1 MKTINSVSI
10 RAIEKNKNMLVH
22 RSLFFVFLVSQVIFG
37 QEKDLN
43 LPDLGDR
50 VSGVISLEQ
59 ERVLGQGFLEQ
70 VYAQAPLINDPII
83 QEYTELLIYRLSET
97 SQVKDRKYTIVLID
111 EKSLN
116 AFAAPGGVIGVN
128 GGLFLNAENEA
139 QLASVLSHEL
149 AHLSQRHFA
158 RNVLRGRDTNLAS
171 SLVMV
176 SAIALAIISNNPTA
190 FVAGPAA
197 LQQQQLRYSRMFE
210 READRYGFN
219 NLIAAGY
226 DPASMGQMFENMAK
240 VRKLAGDNP
249 PEFLLTHP
257 ITSSRVSDAFNAADQ
272 IEFTGGKKNTVNFEF
287 IKGRLK
293 AKYNNLSP
301 QASARYFEKLY
312 LDFPNNENK
321 YAYIRALQANGQTDI
336 ALDEINEI
344 INKYPKNLILNIT
357 KSEILL
363 SGKKFSDAQKNIDQ
377 ILSIS
382 PGNYPA
388 SIIKS
393 KILSAKKE
401 FIKAEEILRD
411 LLISNNRDPGL
422 WIQLS
427 EVQRAGKNIV
437 GYHISRGEYYMLIG
451 DFDNALNQLRFA
463 LNLSGNSFQTA
474 ETIMTKIKLANE
486 RLGKRRGF

>member
-1 MKTINSVSI
+1 MLIQRSVFIFLFISI
-10 RAIEKNKNMLVH
+10 
-22 RSLFFVFLVSQVIFG
+22 FVFS

-43 LPDLGDR
+43 LPSLGDR
-50 VSGVISLEQ
+50 VSGVISLDQ
-59 ERVLGQGFLEQ
+59 ERILGQGFLEQ
-70 VYAQAPLINDPII
+70 VYAQAPLIDDPII
-83 QEYTELLIYRLSET
+83 QEYTELLIYKLSET
-97 SQVKDRKYTIVLID
+97 SQVKDRQFTIVLID

-116 AFAAPGGVIGVN
+116 AFAAPGGVIGIN

-139 QLASVLSHEL
+139 QLASVLGHEL

-190 FVAGPAA
+190 FITGPAA
-197 LQQQQLRYSRMFE
+197 LQQQQLRYSRIFE

-226 DPASMGQMFENMAK
+226 DPAGMGQMFENMAK

-272 IEFTGGKKNTVNFEF
+272 IEFTGGKKNTINFEF
-287 IKGRLK
+287 VKGRLK
-293 AKYNNLSP
+293 ARYNSLSP
-301 QASARYFEKLY
+301 QAAVRYFEKLY
-312 LDFPNNENK
+312 KDNRTNENK
-321 YAYIRALQANGQTDI
+321 YAYISALQSNGQTDQ
-336 ALDEINEI
+336 ALRVMNEI
-344 INKYPKNLILNIT
+344 LLKFPKNLILNIT

-363 SGKKFSDAQKNIDQ
+363 SGQRLGDAQKSIDQ
-377 ILSIS
+377 VLNIS

-393 KILSAKKE
+393 KILSSKKE
-401 FIKAEEILRD
+401 FIEAEEILRD
-411 LLISNNRDPGL
+411 LLISKNRDPYL
-422 WIQLS
+422 WMQLS

-437 GYHISRGEYYMLIG
+437 GYHLSRGEYYTLIG
-451 DFDNALNQLRFA
+451 DFDNALNQFQFA
-463 LNLSGNSFQTA
+463 LGLSGNSFQTS
-474 ETIMTKIKLANE
+474 ETILTKIKFAKE
-486 RLGKRRGF
+486 RLGRRRGF

>member
-1 MKTINSVSI
+1 
-10 RAIEKNKNMLVH
+10 MLVQ
-22 RSLFFVFLVSQVIFG
+22 RPFFLLLLISQFIFS

-43 LPDLGDR
+43 LPNLGDR

-59 ERVLGQGFLEQ
+59 ERILGQGFLEQ
-70 VYAQAPLINDPII
+70 VYAQAPLIDDPII
-83 QEYTELLIYRLSET
+83 QEYTELLIYKLSET
-97 SQVKDRKYTIVLID
+97 SQVKDRQFTIVLID

-128 GGLFLNAENEA
+128 GGLFLNAGNEA
-139 QLASVLSHEL
+139 QLASVLGHEL

-176 SAIALAIISNNPTA
+176 SAIALAIIANNPTA
-190 FVAGPAA
+190 FITGPAA
-197 LQQQQLRYSRMFE
+197 LQQQQLRYSRIFE

-226 DPASMGQMFENMAK
+226 DPAGMGQMFENMAK

-272 IEFTGGKKNTVNFEF
+272 IEFTGGKKNTINFEF

-293 AKYNNLSP
+293 ARYNSLSP
-301 QASARYFEKLY
+301 QAAVRYFEKLY
-312 LDFPNNENK
+312 KDIPTNENK
-321 YAYIRALQANGQTDI
+321 YAYLTALQSNGQTDK
-336 ALDEINEI
+336 ALEVMNEI
-344 INKYPKNLILNIT
+344 LVKFSKNLILNIT

-363 SGKKFSDAQKNIDQ
+363 SGQRLSEAQKNIEQ
-377 ILSIS
+377 VLNIS

-388 SIIKS
+388 SIIKA
-393 KILSAKKE
+393 KILTSKKE

-411 LLISNNRDPGL
+411 LLISKNRNPSL
-422 WIQLS
+422 WKQLS

-437 GYHISRGEYYMLIG
+437 GYHLSRGEYYTLIG
-451 DFDNALNQLRFA
+451 DFDNALNQFQFA
-463 LNLSGNSFQTA
+463 LSLSGNSFQTS
-474 ETIMTKIKLANE
+474 ETIMTKIKFAKE
-486 RLGKRRGF
+486 RLGKRRNF

>member
-1 MKTINSVSI
+1 
-10 RAIEKNKNMLVH
+10 MLIQ
-22 RSLFFVFLVSQVIFG
+22 RSFFLFLFISLLVFS

-43 LPDLGDR
+43 LPNLGDR

-59 ERVLGQGFLEQ
+59 ERILGQGFLEQ

-83 QEYTELLIYRLSET
+83 QEYTELLIYKLSET
-97 SQVKDRKYTIVLID
+97 SQVKDRQFTIVLID

-128 GGLFLNAENEA
+128 GGLFLNAGNEA
-139 QLASVLSHEL
+139 QLASVLGHEL

-190 FVAGPAA
+190 FITGPAA
-197 LQQQQLRYSRMFE
+197 LQQQQLRYSRIFE

-226 DPASMGQMFENMAK
+226 DPAGMGQMFENMAK

-272 IEFTGGKKNTVNFEF
+272 IEFTGGKKNTINFEF

-293 AKYNNLSP
+293 ERYNSLSP
-301 QASARYFEKLY
+301 QAAVRYFEKLY
-312 LDFPNNENK
+312 EDVPSNENR
-321 YAYIRALQANGQTDI
+321 YSFINALQSNGQTDK
-336 ALDEINEI
+336 ALNVIDEILQ
-344 INKYPKNLILNIT
+344 KFPKNLILNIT

-363 SGKKFSDAQKNIDQ
+363 SGQRLSDAQKNIEQ
-377 ILSIS
+377 VLNIS

-388 SIIKS
+388 SITKA
-393 KILSAKKE
+393 KILSSKKE

-411 LLISNNRDPGL
+411 LLISKNRDPGL
-422 WIQLS
+422 WMQLS

-437 GYHISRGEYYMLIG
+437 GYHLSRGEYYTLIG
-451 DFDNALNQLRFA
+451 DFDNALNQFQFA
-463 LNLSGNSFQTA
+463 LSLSGNSFQTS
-474 ETIMTKIKLANE
+474 ETIMTKIKFAKE
-486 RLGKRRGF
+486 RLGRRRGF

>member
-1 MKTINSVSI
+1 MLIHRFFFLLLFITPSI
-10 RAIEKNKNMLVH
+10 FA
-22 RSLFFVFLVSQVIFG
+22 

-43 LPDLGDR
+43 LPNLGDR

-59 ERVLGQGFLEQ
+59 ERLLGQSFLEQ

-83 QEYTELLIYRLSET
+83 QEYTELLIYKLSET
-97 SQVKDRKYTIVLID
+97 SQVKDRQFTIVLID

-128 GGLFLNAENEA
+128 GGLFLNAGNEA
-139 QLASVLSHEL
+139 QLASVLGHEL

-158 RNVLRGRDTNLAS
+158 RNVLRGKDTNLAS

-190 FVAGPAA
+190 FIAGPAA
-197 LQQQQLRYSRMFE
+197 LQQQQLRYSRIFE

-226 DPASMGQMFENMAK
+226 DPAGMGQMFENMAK
-240 VRKLAGDNP
+240 VRKLSGDNP

-257 ITSSRVSDAFNAADQ
+257 VTSSRVSDAFNAADQ
-272 IEFTGGKKNTVNFEF
+272 IDFTGGKKNTINFEF

-293 AKYNNLSP
+293 VKYNSLSP
-301 QASARYFEKLY
+301 QAAVRYFAKAQI
-312 LDFPNNENK
+312 DDPTNENK
-321 YAYIRALQANGQTDI
+321 YAFIKALQSNGQTEK
-336 ALDEINEI
+336 ALEILNEMLK
-344 INKYPKNLILNIT
+344 KYPKNLILNIT

-363 SGKKFSDAQKNIDQ
+363 SGQKIIEARDNIEQ
-377 ILSIS
+377 VLNIS

-388 SIIKS
+388 SIVKA
-393 KILSAKKE
+393 KILSSKKE
-401 FIKAEEILRD
+401 FIKAEEVLRD
-411 LLISNNRDPGL
+411 LLITKNRDPNL
-422 WIQLS
+422 WMELS

-437 GYHISRGEYYMLIG
+437 GYHLSRGEYYTLIG
-451 DFDNALNQLRFA
+451 DFDNALNQFQFA
-463 LNLSGNSFQTA
+463 LSLSGNSFQTS
-474 ETIMTKIKLANE
+474 ETIMTKIKLARE
-486 RLGKRRGF
+486 RLGRGRGF

>member
-1 MKTINSVSI
+1 
-10 RAIEKNKNMLVH
+10 MLIQ
-22 RSLFFVFLVSQVIFG
+22 RSFFLFLFISLLVFS

-43 LPDLGDR
+43 LPNLGDR

-59 ERVLGQGFLEQ
+59 ERILGQGFLEQ

-83 QEYTELLIYRLSET
+83 QEYTELLIYKLSET
-97 SQVKDRKYTIVLID
+97 SQVKDRQFTIVLID

-128 GGLFLNAENEA
+128 GGLFLNAGNEA
-139 QLASVLSHEL
+139 QLASVLGHEL

-190 FVAGPAA
+190 FITGPAA
-197 LQQQQLRYSRMFE
+197 LQQQQLRYSRIFE

-226 DPASMGQMFENMAK
+226 DPAGMGQMFENMAK

-272 IEFTGGKKNTVNFEF
+272 IEFTGGKKNTINFEF

-293 AKYNNLSP
+293 ARYNSLSP
-301 QASARYFEKLY
+301 QAAVRYFKKLY
-312 LDFPNNENK
+312 EDTPSNENK
-321 YAYIRALQANGQTDI
+321 YAYISALQSNGQTDQ
-336 ALDEINEI
+336 ALNVMNEI
-344 INKYPKNLILNIT
+344 LKKFPKNLILNTT

-363 SGKKFSDAQKNIDQ
+363 SGQRLSNAQKNIEQ
-377 ILSIS
+377 VLNIS

-388 SIIKS
+388 SIMKA
-393 KILSAKKE
+393 KILSSKKE

-411 LLISNNRDPGL
+411 LLISKNRDPGL
-422 WIQLS
+422 WMQLT

-437 GYHISRGEYYMLIG
+437 GYHLSRGEYYTLIG
-451 DFDNALNQLRFA
+451 DFDNALNQFQFA
-463 LNLSGNSFQTA
+463 LSLSGNSFQTS
-474 ETIMTKIKLANE
+474 ETIMTKIKFAKE
-486 RLGKRRGF
+486 RLGRRRGF

>member
-1 MKTINSVSI
+1 
-10 RAIEKNKNMLVH
+10 MLIK
-22 RSLFFVFLVSQVIFG
+22 RSFFLLLFISLFIFS

-43 LPDLGDR
+43 LPNLGDR

-59 ERVLGQGFLEQ
+59 ERMLGQGFLEQ
-70 VYAQAPLINDPII
+70 VYAQAPLIDDPII
-83 QEYTELLIYRLSET
+83 KEYTELLIYKLSET
-97 SQVKDRKYTIVLID
+97 SQVKDRQFTIVLID

-128 GGLFLNAENEA
+128 GGLFLNAGNEA
-139 QLASVLSHEL
+139 QLASVLGHEL

-176 SAIALAIISNNPTA
+176 SAIALAIVSNNPTA
-190 FVAGPAA
+190 FIAGPAA
-197 LQQQQLRYSRMFE
+197 LQQQQLRYSRIFE

-226 DPASMGQMFENMAK
+226 DPAGMGQMFENMAK

-272 IEFTGGKKNTVNFEF
+272 IEFTGGKKNTINFEF

-293 AKYNNLSP
+293 ARYNSLSP
-301 QASARYFEKLY
+301 QAAVRYFEKLY
-312 LDFPNNENK
+312 KDIPTNENK
-321 YAYIRALQANGQTDI
+321 YAYISALQSNGQTDQ
-336 ALDEINEI
+336 ALNKIEEIL
-344 INKYPKNLILNIT
+344 KKFPKNLILNIT

-363 SGKKFSDAQKNIDQ
+363 SGQRLIEAQKNIEQ
-377 ILSIS
+377 ILIIS

-388 SIIKS
+388 SILKA
-393 KILSAKKE
+393 KILSSKKE

-411 LLISNNRDPGL
+411 LLISKNRDPGL
-422 WIQLS
+422 WMQLS

-437 GYHISRGEYYMLIG
+437 GYHLSRGEYYSLIG
-451 DFDNALNQLRFA
+451 DFENALNQFQFA
-463 LNLSGNSFQTA
+463 LSLSGNSFQTS
-474 ETIMTKIKLANE
+474 ETIMTKIKFAKE

>member
-1 MKTINSVSI
+1 
-10 RAIEKNKNMLVH
+10 MLIH
-22 RSLFFVFLVSQVIFG
+22 RFFFLLLFVIQLIFA

-43 LPDLGDR
+43 LPNLGDR

-59 ERVLGQGFLEQ
+59 ERLLGQSFLEQ

-83 QEYTELLIYRLSET
+83 QEYTELLIYKLSET
-97 SQVKDRKYTIVLID
+97 SQVKDRQFTIVLID

-128 GGLFLNAENEA
+128 GGLFLNAGNEA
-139 QLASVLSHEL
+139 QLASVLGHEL

-158 RNVLRGRDTNLAS
+158 RNVLRGKDTNLAS

-190 FVAGPAA
+190 FIAGPAA
-197 LQQQQLRYSRMFE
+197 LQQQQLRYSRIFE

-226 DPASMGQMFENMAK
+226 DPAGMGQMFENMAK
-240 VRKLAGDNP
+240 VRKLSGDNP

-257 ITSSRVSDAFNAADQ
+257 VTSSRVSDAFNAADQ
-272 IEFTGGKKNTVNFEF
+272 IDFTGGKKNTINFEF

-293 AKYNNLSP
+293 VKYNSLSP
-301 QASARYFEKLY
+301 QAAVRYFAKAQI
-312 LDFPNNENK
+312 DDPTNENK
-321 YAYIRALQANGQTDI
+321 YAFLKALQSNGQTEK
-336 ALDEINEI
+336 ALEILNEI
-344 INKYPKNLILNIT
+344 LKKYPKNLILNIT

-363 SGKKFSDAQKNIDQ
+363 SGQKIIEARDNIEQ
-377 ILSIS
+377 VLNIS

-388 SIIKS
+388 SIVKA
-393 KILSAKKE
+393 KILSSKKE
-401 FIKAEEILRD
+401 FIKAEEVLRD
-411 LLISNNRDPGL
+411 LLITKNRDPNL
-422 WIQLS
+422 WMELS

-437 GYHISRGEYYMLIG
+437 GYHLSRGEYYTLIG
-451 DFDNALNQLRFA
+451 DFDNALNQFQFA
-463 LNLSGNSFQTA
+463 LSLSGNSFQTS
-474 ETIMTKIKLANE
+474 ETIMTKIKLARE
-486 RLGKRRGF
+486 RLGRGRGF

>member
-1 MKTINSVSI
+1 
-10 RAIEKNKNMLVH
+10 MLIQ
-22 RSLFFVFLVSQVIFG
+22 RSLFLFLFIPLIVFS

-43 LPDLGDR
+43 LPNLGDR

-59 ERVLGQGFLEQ
+59 ERMLGQGFLEQ
-70 VYAQAPLINDPII
+70 VYAQAPLIDDPII
-83 QEYTELLIYRLSET
+83 QEYTELLIYKLSET
-97 SQVKDRKYTIVLID
+97 SKVKDRQFTIVLID

-128 GGLFLNAENEA
+128 GGLFLSAGNEA
-139 QLASVLSHEL
+139 QLASVLGHEL

-190 FVAGPAA
+190 FITGPAA
-197 LQQQQLRYSRMFE
+197 LQQQQLRYSRIFE

-226 DPASMGQMFENMAK
+226 DPAGMGEMFENMAK

-272 IEFTGGKKNTVNFEF
+272 IEFTGGKKNTINFEF

-293 AKYNNLSP
+293 ARYNSLSP
-301 QASARYFEKLY
+301 QAAVRYFEKLY
-312 LDFPNNENK
+312 KDIPTNENK
-321 YAYIRALQANGQTDI
+321 YAYIMALQSNGQTNQALSVMNDI
-336 ALDEINEI
+336 L
-344 INKYPKNLILNIT
+344 KKFPKNLILNT
-357 KSEILL
+357 SKSEILL
-363 SGKKFSDAQKNIDQ
+363 SGNQLSLAQKNIEQ
-377 ILSIS
+377 VLNIS
-382 PGNYPA
+382 PRNYPA
-388 SIIKS
+388 SIIKA
-393 KILSAKKE
+393 KILSSKKE
-401 FIKAEEILRD
+401 FIKAEEILRN
-411 LLISNNRDPGL
+411 LLISKNRDPGL
-422 WIQLS
+422 WMQLS

-437 GYHISRGEYYMLIG
+437 GYHLSRGEYYLLIG
-451 DFDNALNQLRFA
+451 DFDNALNQFQFA
-463 LNLSGNSFQTA
+463 LSLSGNSFQTS
-474 ETIMTKIKLANE
+474 ETIMTKIKFAKE
-486 RLGKRRGF
+486 RLSRRRSS

>member
-1 MKTINSVSI
+1 
-10 RAIEKNKNMLVH
+10 MLIH
-22 RSLFFVFLVSQVIFG
+22 RFFFLLLFVIQLIFA

-43 LPDLGDR
+43 LPNLGDR

-59 ERVLGQGFLEQ
+59 ERLLGQSFLEQ

-83 QEYTELLIYRLSET
+83 QEYTELLIYKLSET
-97 SQVKDRKYTIVLID
+97 SQVKDRQFTIVLID

-128 GGLFLNAENEA
+128 GGLFLNAGNEA
-139 QLASVLSHEL
+139 QLASVLGHEL

-158 RNVLRGRDTNLAS
+158 RNVLRGKDTNLAS

-190 FVAGPAA
+190 FIAGPAA
-197 LQQQQLRYSRMFE
+197 LQQQQLRYSRIFE

-226 DPASMGQMFENMAK
+226 DPAGMGQMFENMAK
-240 VRKLAGDNP
+240 VRKLSGDNP

-257 ITSSRVSDAFNAADQ
+257 VTSSRVSDAFNAADQ
-272 IEFTGGKKNTVNFEF
+272 INFTGGKKNTINFEF

-293 AKYNNLSP
+293 VKYNSLSP
-301 QASARYFEKLY
+301 QAAVRYFEKVNI
-312 LDFPNNENK
+312 DTSTNENK
-321 YAYIRALQANGQTDI
+321 YAFIKALQSNGQTEK
-336 ALDEINEI
+336 ALEILNEI
-344 INKYPKNLILNIT
+344 LKKYPKNLILNIT

-363 SGKKFSDAQKNIDQ
+363 SGQKIIEARDNIEQ
-377 ILSIS
+377 VLNIS

-388 SIIKS
+388 SIVKA
-393 KILSAKKE
+393 KILSSKKE
-401 FIKAEEILRD
+401 FIKAEEVLRD
-411 LLISNNRDPGL
+411 LLITKNRDPNL
-422 WIQLS
+422 WMELS

-437 GYHISRGEYYMLIG
+437 GYHLSRGEYYTLIG
-451 DFDNALNQLRFA
+451 DFDNALNQFQFA
-463 LNLSGNSFQTA
+463 LSLSGNSFQTS
-474 ETIMTKIKLANE
+474 ETIMTKIKLARE
-486 RLGKRRGF
+486 RLGRGRGF

>member
-1 MKTINSVSI
+1 
-10 RAIEKNKNMLVH
+10 MLIH
-22 RSLFFVFLVSQVIFG
+22 RFFFLLLFVIQLIFA

-43 LPDLGDR
+43 LPNLGDR

-59 ERVLGQGFLEQ
+59 ERLLGQSFLEQ

-83 QEYTELLIYRLSET
+83 QEYTELLIYKLSET
-97 SQVKDRKYTIVLID
+97 SQVKDRQFTIVLID

-128 GGLFLNAENEA
+128 GGLFLNAGNEA
-139 QLASVLSHEL
+139 QLASVLGHEL

-190 FVAGPAA
+190 FIAGPAA
-197 LQQQQLRYSRMFE
+197 LQQQQLRYSRIFE

-226 DPASMGQMFENMAK
+226 DPAGMGQMFENMAK
-240 VRKLAGDNP
+240 VRKLSGDNP

-257 ITSSRVSDAFNAADQ
+257 VTSSRVSDAFNAADQ
-272 IEFTGGKKNTVNFEF
+272 IDFTGGKKNTINFEF

-293 AKYNNLSP
+293 VKYNSLSP
-301 QASARYFEKLY
+301 QAAVRYFAKAQI
-312 LDFPNNENK
+312 DDPTNENK
-321 YAYIRALQANGQTDI
+321 YAFIKALQSNGQTEK
-336 ALDEINEI
+336 ALEILNEI
-344 INKYPKNLILNIT
+344 LKKYPKNLILNIT

-363 SGKKFSDAQKNIDQ
+363 SGQKIIEARDNIEQ
-377 ILSIS
+377 VLNIS

-388 SIIKS
+388 SIVKA
-393 KILSAKKE
+393 KILSSEKE
-401 FIKAEEILRD
+401 FIKAEEVLRD
-411 LLISNNRDPGL
+411 LLITKNRDPNI
-422 WIQLS
+422 WMELS

-437 GYHISRGEYYMLIG
+437 GYHLSRGEYYTLIG
-451 DFDNALNQLRFA
+451 DFDNALNQFQFA
-463 LNLSGNSFQTA
+463 LSLSGNSFQTS
-474 ETIMTKIKLANE
+474 ETIMTKIKLARE
-486 RLGKRRGF
+486 RLGRGRGF

>member
-1 MKTINSVSI
+1 
-10 RAIEKNKNMLVH
+10 MLIQ
-22 RSLFFVFLVSQVIFG
+22 RSFFIFLFISQLVFA

-43 LPDLGDR
+43 LPNLGDR

-59 ERVLGQGFLEQ
+59 ERMLGQGFLEQ

-83 QEYTELLIYRLSET
+83 QEYTELLIYKLSET
-97 SQVKDRKYTIVLID
+97 SQVKDRQFTIVLID

-128 GGLFLNAENEA
+128 GGLFLNAGNEA
-139 QLASVLSHEL
+139 QLASVLGHEL

-190 FVAGPAA
+190 FIAGPAA
-197 LQQQQLRYSRMFE
+197 LQQQQLRYSRIFE

-226 DPASMGQMFENMAK
+226 DPAGMGQMFENMAK

-272 IEFTGGKKNTVNFEF
+272 IEFTGGKKNTINFEF

-293 AKYNNLSP
+293 ARYNSLSP
-301 QASARYFEKLY
+301 QAAVRYFEKLY
-312 LDFPNNENK
+312 KDIPTNENK
-321 YAYIRALQANGQTDI
+321 YAYISALQSNGQTDQ
-336 ALDEINEI
+336 ALDVMNEI
-344 INKYPKNLILNIT
+344 LKKFPKNLVLNIT

-363 SGKKFSDAQKNIDQ
+363 SGQRLSEAQMNIEQ
-377 ILSIS
+377 VLNIS

-388 SIIKS
+388 SIIKA
-393 KILSAKKE
+393 KILSSKKE

-411 LLISNNRDPGL
+411 LLISKNRDPGL
-422 WIQLS
+422 WMQLS
-427 EVQRAGKNIV
+427 EVQRSGKNIV
-437 GYHISRGEYYMLIG
+437 GYHLSRGEYYTLIG
-451 DFDNALNQLRFA
+451 DFDNALNQFQFA
-463 LNLSGNSFQTA
+463 LGLSGNSFQTS
-474 ETIMTKIKLANE
+474 ETIMTKIKFAKE
-486 RLGKRRGF
+486 RLGRRRGF

>member
-1 MKTINSVSI
+1 
-10 RAIEKNKNMLVH
+10 MLIV
-22 RSLFFVFLVSQVIFG
+22 RTLILLLLVSPTIFS

-43 LPDLGDR
+43 LPNLGDR
-50 VSGVISLEQ
+50 VSGVVSLEQ
-59 ERVLGQGFLEQ
+59 ERMIGQGFLEQ

-97 SQVKDRKYTIVLID
+97 SQVKDRDFTIVLID

-128 GGLFLNAENEA
+128 GGLFLNADNEA
-139 QLASVLSHEL
+139 QLASVLGHEL

-176 SAIALAIISNNPTA
+176 SAIALAIISNNPSA
-190 FVAGPAA
+190 FIAGPAA
-197 LQQQQLRYSRMFE
+197 LAQQQLRYSRIFE

-226 DPASMGQMFENMAK
+226 DPAGMGEMFENMAK
-240 VRKLAGDNP
+240 IRKLAGDNP

-272 IEFTGGKKNTVNFEF
+272 IEFSGGKKNTINFEF
-287 IKGRLK
+287 VKGRLK
-293 AKYNNLSP
+293 ERYEDSSP
-301 QASARYFEKLY
+301 QTKVRFFEKLY
-312 LDFPNNENK
+312 ADNQTNENK
-321 YAYIRALQANGQTDI
+321 YSFISALQSNGQTEE
-336 ALDEINEI
+336 ALKLISEIL
-344 INKYPKNLILNIT
+344 NKFPKNLILNIT

-363 SGKKFSDAQKNIDQ
+363 SGQRLDDAKQTIDEV
-377 ILSIS
+377 LKIS
-382 PGNYPA
+382 PDNYPA
-388 SIIKS
+388 SILKS

-401 FIKAEEILRD
+401 TIKAEEILRD
-411 LLISNNRDPGL
+411 LLISKNRNPSL
-422 WIQLS
+422 WMQLS

-437 GYHISRGEYYMLIG
+437 GYHLSRGEYFTLIG
-451 DFDNALNQLRFA
+451 DFDNALNQFQFA
-463 LNLSGNSFQTA
+463 LSLSGNSFQTS
-474 ETIMTKIKLANE
+474 ETIMTKIKFVQSRLA
-486 RLGKRRGF
+486 KRRGI

>member
-1 MKTINSVSI
+1 
-10 RAIEKNKNMLVH
+10 MLIQ
-22 RSLFFVFLVSQVIFG
+22 RSFFLFLFISQLVFS

-43 LPDLGDR
+43 LPNLGDR

-59 ERVLGQGFLEQ
+59 EREMGQGFLEQ
-70 VYAQAPLINDPII
+70 VYAQAPMIDDPII
-83 QEYTELLIYRLSET
+83 QEYTELLIYKLSET
-97 SQVKDRKYTIVLID
+97 SLVKDRQFTIVLID

-116 AFAAPGGVIGVN
+116 AFAAPGGVIGIN

-139 QLASVLSHEL
+139 QLASVLGHEL

-190 FVAGPAA
+190 FITGPAA
-197 LQQQQLRYSRMFE
+197 LQQQQLRYSRIFE

-219 NLIAAGY
+219 NLIASGY
-226 DPASMGQMFENMAK
+226 DPAGMGQMFENMAK

-272 IEFTGGKKNTVNFEF
+272 IEFTGGKKNTINFEF

-293 AKYNNLSP
+293 TRYNSLSP
-301 QASARYFEKLY
+301 QAAVRYFEKVY
-312 LDFPNNENK
+312 KDIPTNENK
-321 YAYIRALQANGQTDI
+321 YAYLIALQSNGQTDQ
-336 ALDEINEI
+336 ALNIMNEML
-344 INKYPKNLILNIT
+344 KKFPKNLILNIT

-363 SGKKFSDAQKNIDQ
+363 SGQRLSKAQKNIEQ
-377 ILSIS
+377 VLNIS

-388 SIIKS
+388 SIIKA
-393 KILSAKKE
+393 KILSSNKE

-411 LLISNNRDPGL
+411 LLISKNRDPGL
-422 WIQLS
+422 WMQLS

-437 GYHISRGEYYMLIG
+437 GYHLSRGEYYTLIG
-451 DFDNALNQLRFA
+451 DFDSALNQFQFA
-463 LNLSGNSFQTA
+463 LSLSGNSFQTS
-474 ETIMTKIKLANE
+474 ETIMTKIKFAKE
-486 RLGKRRGF
+486 RLGRRRGF

>member
-1 MKTINSVSI
+1 MLIIRSI
-10 RAIEKNKNMLVH
+10 FL
-22 RSLFFVFLVSQVIFG
+22 LFLISQDLYS

-43 LPDLGDR
+43 LPNLGDR
-50 VSGVISLEQ
+50 VSGVVSLEQ
-59 ERVLGQGFLEQ
+59 ERMIGEGFLEQ

-97 SQVKDRKYTIVLID
+97 SQVKDRDFTIILID

-128 GGLFLNAENEA
+128 GGLFLNADNEA
-139 QLASVLSHEL
+139 QLASVLGHEL

-176 SAIALAIISNNPTA
+176 SAIALAIISNNPSA
-190 FVAGPAA
+190 FIAGPAA
-197 LQQQQLRYSRMFE
+197 LAQQQLRYSRIFE

-226 DPASMGQMFENMAK
+226 DPAGMGEMFENMAK
-240 VRKLAGDNP
+240 IRKLAGDNP

-272 IEFTGGKKNTVNFEF
+272 IEFSGGKKNTINFEF

-293 AKYNNLSP
+293 ERYEDSSP
-301 QASARYFEKLY
+301 QTKVRFFEKLY
-312 LDFPNNENK
+312 ADNQTNENK
-321 YAYIRALQANGQTDI
+321 YSFISALQSNGQTDD
-336 ALDEINEI
+336 ALKLINEI
-344 INKYPKNLILNIT
+344 LDKFPKNLILNIT

-363 SGKKFSDAQKNIDQ
+363 SGERLDDAKQTIDEV
-377 ILSIS
+377 LKIS
-382 PGNYPA
+382 PDNYPA
-388 SIIKS
+388 SILKS

-401 FIKAEEILRD
+401 TIKAEEILRD
-411 LLISNNRDPGL
+411 LLISKNRNPSL
-422 WIQLS
+422 WMQLS

-437 GYHISRGEYYMLIG
+437 GYHLSRGEYFTLIG
-451 DFDNALNQLRFA
+451 DFDNALNQFQFA
-463 LNLSGNSFQTA
+463 LSLSGNSFQTS
-474 ETIMTKIKLANE
+474 ETIMTKIKFVQSRLA
-486 RLGKRRGF
+486 KRRGI

>member
-1 MKTINSVSI
+1 
-10 RAIEKNKNMLVH
+10 MLIQ
-22 RSLFFVFLVSQVIFG
+22 RSFFLFLFISLLVFS

-43 LPDLGDR
+43 LPNLGDR

-59 ERVLGQGFLEQ
+59 ERILGQGFLEQ
-70 VYAQAPLINDPII
+70 VYAQAPLIDDPII
-83 QEYTELLIYRLSET
+83 QEYTELLIYKLSET
-97 SQVKDRKYTIVLID
+97 SQVKDRQFTIVLID

-128 GGLFLNAENEA
+128 GGLFLNAGNEA
-139 QLASVLSHEL
+139 QLASVLGHEL

-190 FVAGPAA
+190 FITGPAA
-197 LQQQQLRYSRMFE
+197 LQQQQLRYSRIFE

-226 DPASMGQMFENMAK
+226 DPAGMGQMFENMAK

-272 IEFTGGKKNTVNFEF
+272 IEFTGGKKNTINFEF

-293 AKYNNLSP
+293 ARYNSLSP
-301 QASARYFEKLY
+301 QAAVRYFKKLY
-312 LDFPNNENK
+312 EDTPSNENK
-321 YAYIRALQANGQTDI
+321 YAYISALQSNGQTDQ
-336 ALDEINEI
+336 ALNVMNEI
-344 INKYPKNLILNIT
+344 LKKFPKNLILNTT

-363 SGKKFSDAQKNIDQ
+363 SGQRLSNAQKNIEQ
-377 ILSIS
+377 VLNIS

-388 SIIKS
+388 SIMKA
-393 KILSAKKE
+393 KILSSKKQ

-411 LLISNNRDPGL
+411 LLISKNRDPGL
-422 WIQLS
+422 WMQLS

-437 GYHISRGEYYMLIG
+437 GYHLSRGEYYTLIG
-451 DFDNALNQLRFA
+451 DFDNALNQFQFA
-463 LNLSGNSFQTA
+463 LSLSGNSFQTS
-474 ETIMTKIKLANE
+474 ETIMTKIKFAKE
-486 RLGKRRGF
+486 RLGRRRGF

>member
-1 MKTINSVSI
+1 MLIIRSI
-10 RAIEKNKNMLVH
+10 FL
-22 RSLFFVFLVSQVIFG
+22 LFLISQDLYS

-43 LPDLGDR
+43 LPNLGDR
-50 VSGVISLEQ
+50 VSGVVSLEQ
-59 ERVLGQGFLEQ
+59 ERMIGQGFLEQ

-97 SQVKDRKYTIVLID
+97 SQVKDRDFTIVLID

-128 GGLFLNAENEA
+128 GGLFLNADNEA
-139 QLASVLSHEL
+139 QLASVLGHEL

-176 SAIALAIISNNPTA
+176 SAIALAIISNNPSA
-190 FVAGPAA
+190 FIAGPAA
-197 LQQQQLRYSRMFE
+197 LAQQQLRYSRIFE

-226 DPASMGQMFENMAK
+226 DPAGMGEMFENMAK
-240 VRKLAGDNP
+240 IRKLAGDNP

-272 IEFTGGKKNTVNFEF
+272 IEFSGGKKNTINFEF
-287 IKGRLK
+287 VKGRLK
-293 AKYNNLSP
+293 ERYEDSSP
-301 QASARYFEKLY
+301 QTKVRFFENLY
-312 LDFPNNENK
+312 ADTPTNENK
-321 YAYIRALQANGQTDI
+321 YSFICALQSNGQTDD
-336 ALDEINEI
+336 ALKLINEI
-344 INKYPKNLILNIT
+344 LDKFPKNLILNIT

-363 SGKKFSDAQKNIDQ
+363 SGQRLDDAKQTIDEV
-377 ILSIS
+377 LKIS
-382 PGNYPA
+382 PDNYPA
-388 SIIKS
+388 SILKS

-401 FIKAEEILRD
+401 TIKAEEILRD
-411 LLISNNRDPGL
+411 LLISKNRNPSL
-422 WIQLS
+422 WMQLS

-437 GYHISRGEYYMLIG
+437 GYHLSRGEYFTLIG
-451 DFDNALNQLRFA
+451 DFDNALNQFQFA
-463 LNLSGNSFQTA
+463 LSLSGNSFQTS
-474 ETIMTKIKLANE
+474 ETIMTKIKFVQS
-486 RLGKRRGF
+486 RLTKRRGI

>member
-1 MKTINSVSI
+1 
-10 RAIEKNKNMLVH
+10 MLIQ
-22 RSLFFVFLVSQVIFG
+22 RSFFLLLFISLFIFS

-43 LPDLGDR
+43 LPNLGDR

-59 ERVLGQGFLEQ
+59 ERMLGQGFLEQ
-70 VYAQAPLINDPII
+70 VYAQAPLIDDPII
-83 QEYTELLIYRLSET
+83 QEYTELLIYKLSET
-97 SQVKDRKYTIVLID
+97 SQVKDRQFTIVLID

-128 GGLFLNAENEA
+128 GGLFLNAGNEA
-139 QLASVLSHEL
+139 QLASVLGHEL

-190 FVAGPAA
+190 FITGPAA
-197 LQQQQLRYSRMFE
+197 LQQQQLRYSRIFE

-226 DPASMGQMFENMAK
+226 DPAGMGQMFENMAK

-272 IEFTGGKKNTVNFEF
+272 IEFTGGKKNTINFEF

-293 AKYNNLSP
+293 ARYNSLSP
-301 QASARYFEKLY
+301 QAAVRYFEKLY
-312 LDFPNNENK
+312 KDIPTNENK
-321 YAYIRALQANGQTDI
+321 YAYITALQSNGQTDK
-336 ALDEINEI
+336 ALEVMNEI
-344 INKYPKNLILNIT
+344 LVKFSKNLILNIT

-363 SGKKFSDAQKNIDQ
+363 SGQRLSEAQKNIEQ
-377 ILSIS
+377 VLNIS

-388 SIIKS
+388 SIIKA
-393 KILSAKKE
+393 KILTSKKE

-411 LLISNNRDPGL
+411 LLISKNRNPSL
-422 WIQLS
+422 WKQLS

-437 GYHISRGEYYMLIG
+437 GYHLSRGEYYTLIG
-451 DFDNALNQLRFA
+451 DFDNALNQFQFA
-463 LNLSGNSFQTA
+463 LSLSGNSFQTS
-474 ETIMTKIKLANE
+474 ETIMTKIKFAKE
-486 RLGKRRGF
+486 RLGKRRNF

>member
-1 MKTINSVSI
+1 
-10 RAIEKNKNMLVH
+10 MLIQ
-22 RSLFFVFLVSQVIFG
+22 RSFFLLLFISLFIFS

-43 LPDLGDR
+43 LPNLGDR

-59 ERVLGQGFLEQ
+59 ERMLGQGFLEQ
-70 VYAQAPLINDPII
+70 VYAQAPLIDDPII
-83 QEYTELLIYRLSET
+83 QEYTELLIYKLSET
-97 SQVKDRKYTIVLID
+97 SKVKDRQFTIVLID

-128 GGLFLNAENEA
+128 GGLFLNAGNEA
-139 QLASVLSHEL
+139 QLASVLGHEL

-190 FVAGPAA
+190 FIAGPAA
-197 LQQQQLRYSRMFE
+197 LQQQQLRYSRIFE

-226 DPASMGQMFENMAK
+226 DPAGMGQMFENMAK

-272 IEFTGGKKNTVNFEF
+272 IEFTGGKKNTINFEF

-293 AKYNNLSP
+293 ARYNSLSP
-301 QASARYFEKLY
+301 QAAVRYFEKLY
-312 LDFPNNENK
+312 KDIPTNENK
-321 YAYIRALQANGQTDI
+321 YAYLSALQSNGQTDQ
-336 ALDEINEI
+336 ALNAIDEIL
-344 INKYPKNLILNIT
+344 KKFPKNLLLNIT

-363 SGKKFSDAQKNIDQ
+363 SGQRLIEAQKNIEQ
-377 ILSIS
+377 VLKIS
-382 PGNYPA
+382 PSNYPA
-388 SIIKS
+388 SILKA
-393 KILSAKKE
+393 KILSSKNE
-401 FIKAEEILRD
+401 FIKSEEILRD
-411 LLISNNRDPGL
+411 LLISKNRDPGL
-422 WIQLS
+422 WMQLS

-437 GYHISRGEYYMLIG
+437 GYHLSRGEYYTLIG
-451 DFDNALNQLRFA
+451 DFENALNQFQFA
-463 LNLSGNSFQTA
+463 LSLSGNSFQTS
-474 ETIMTKIKLANE
+474 ETIMTKIKFAKE

>member
-1 MKTINSVSI
+1 MLIIRSI
-10 RAIEKNKNMLVH
+10 FL
-22 RSLFFVFLVSQVIFG
+22 LFLISQDLYS

-43 LPDLGDR
+43 LPNLGDR
-50 VSGVISLEQ
+50 VSGVVSLEQ
-59 ERVLGQGFLEQ
+59 ERMIGQGFLEQ

-97 SQVKDRKYTIVLID
+97 SQVKDRDFTIVLID

-128 GGLFLNAENEA
+128 GGLFLNADNEA
-139 QLASVLSHEL
+139 QLASVLGHEL

-176 SAIALAIISNNPTA
+176 SAIALAIISNNPSA
-190 FVAGPAA
+190 FIAGPAA
-197 LQQQQLRYSRMFE
+197 LAQQQLRYSRIFE

-226 DPASMGQMFENMAK
+226 DPAGMGEMFENMAK
-240 VRKLAGDNP
+240 IRKLAGDNP

-272 IEFTGGKKNTVNFEF
+272 IEFSGGKKNTINFEF
-287 IKGRLK
+287 VKGRLK
-293 AKYNNLSP
+293 ERYEDSSP
-301 QASARYFEKLY
+301 QTKVRFFENLY
-312 LDFPNNENK
+312 ADNPTNENK
-321 YAYIRALQANGQTDI
+321 YSFICALQSNGQTDD
-336 ALDEINEI
+336 ALKLINEI
-344 INKYPKNLILNIT
+344 LDKFPKNLILNIT

-363 SGKKFSDAQKNIDQ
+363 SGQRLDDAKQTIDEV
-377 ILSIS
+377 LKIS
-382 PGNYPA
+382 PDNYPA
-388 SIIKS
+388 SILKS

-401 FIKAEEILRD
+401 TIKAEEILRD
-411 LLISNNRDPGL
+411 LLISKNRNPSL
-422 WIQLS
+422 WMQLS

-437 GYHISRGEYYMLIG
+437 GYHLSRGEYFTLIG
-451 DFDNALNQLRFA
+451 DFDNALNQFQFA
-463 LNLSGNSFQTA
+463 LSLSGNSFQTS
-474 ETIMTKIKLANE
+474 ETIMTKIKFVQSRLA
-486 RLGKRRGF
+486 KRRGI

>member
-1 MKTINSVSI
+1 
-10 RAIEKNKNMLVH
+10 MLIQ
-22 RSLFFVFLVSQVIFG
+22 RSFFLFLFISLLVFS

-43 LPDLGDR
+43 LPNLGDR

-59 ERVLGQGFLEQ
+59 ERMLGQGFLEQ
-70 VYAQAPLINDPII
+70 VYAQAPLIDDPII
-83 QEYTELLIYRLSET
+83 QEYTELLIYKLSET
-97 SQVKDRKYTIVLID
+97 SQVKDRQFTIVLID

-128 GGLFLNAENEA
+128 GGLFLNAGNEA
-139 QLASVLSHEL
+139 QLASVLGHEL

-190 FVAGPAA
+190 FITGPAA
-197 LQQQQLRYSRMFE
+197 LQQQQLRYSRIFE

-226 DPASMGQMFENMAK
+226 DPAGMGQMFENMAK

-272 IEFTGGKKNTVNFEF
+272 IEFTGGKKNTINFEF

-293 AKYNNLSP
+293 ARYNSLSP
-301 QASARYFEKLY
+301 QAAVRYFKKLY
-312 LDFPNNENK
+312 EDTPSNENK
-321 YAYIRALQANGQTDI
+321 YAYISALQSNGQTDQ
-336 ALDEINEI
+336 ALNVMNEI
-344 INKYPKNLILNIT
+344 LKKFPKNLILNTT

-363 SGKKFSDAQKNIDQ
+363 SGQRLSNAQKNIEQ
-377 ILSIS
+377 VLNIS

-388 SIIKS
+388 SIMKA
-393 KILSAKKE
+393 KILSSKKE

-411 LLISNNRDPGL
+411 LLISKNRDPGL
-422 WIQLS
+422 WMQLS

-437 GYHISRGEYYMLIG
+437 GYHLSRGEYYTLIG
-451 DFDNALNQLRFA
+451 DFDNALNQFQFA
-463 LNLSGNSFQTA
+463 LSLSGNSFQTS
-474 ETIMTKIKLANE
+474 ETIMTKIKFAKE
-486 RLGKRRGF
+486 RLGRRRGF

>member
-1 MKTINSVSI
+1 MLIHRFFFLLLFITP
-10 RAIEKNKNMLVH
+10 AI
-22 RSLFFVFLVSQVIFG
+22 FA

-43 LPDLGDR
+43 LPNLGDR

-59 ERVLGQGFLEQ
+59 ERLLGQSFLEQ

-83 QEYTELLIYRLSET
+83 QEYTELLIYKLSET
-97 SQVKDRKYTIVLID
+97 SQVKDRQFTIVLID

-128 GGLFLNAENEA
+128 GGLFLNAGNEA
-139 QLASVLSHEL
+139 QLASVLGHEL

-190 FVAGPAA
+190 FIAGPAA
-197 LQQQQLRYSRMFE
+197 LQQQQLRYSRIFE

-226 DPASMGQMFENMAK
+226 DPAGMGQMFENMAK
-240 VRKLAGDNP
+240 VRKLSGDNP

-257 ITSSRVSDAFNAADQ
+257 VTSSRVSDAFNAADQ
-272 IEFTGGKKNTVNFEF
+272 IDFTGGKKNTINFEF

-293 AKYNNLSP
+293 EKYNSLSP
-301 QASARYFEKLY
+301 QAAVRYFAKAQI
-312 LDFPNNENK
+312 DDPTNENK
-321 YAYIRALQANGQTDI
+321 YAFIKALQSNGQTEK
-336 ALDEINEI
+336 ALEILNEI
-344 INKYPKNLILNIT
+344 LKKYPKNLILNIT

-363 SGKKFSDAQKNIDQ
+363 SGQKIIEARDNIEQ
-377 ILSIS
+377 VLNIS

-388 SIIKS
+388 SIVKA
-393 KILSAKKE
+393 KILSSKKE
-401 FIKAEEILRD
+401 FIKAEEVLRD
-411 LLISNNRDPGL
+411 LLITKNRDPNL
-422 WIQLS
+422 WMELS

-437 GYHISRGEYYMLIG
+437 GYHLSRGEYYTLIG
-451 DFDNALNQLRFA
+451 DFDNALNQFQFA
-463 LNLSGNSFQTA
+463 LSLSGNSFQTS
-474 ETIMTKIKLANE
+474 ETIMTKIKLARE
-486 RLGKRRGF
+486 RLGRGRGF

>member
-1 MKTINSVSI
+1 
-10 RAIEKNKNMLVH
+10 MLIQ
-22 RSLFFVFLVSQVIFG
+22 RSLFLFLFIPLIVFS

-43 LPDLGDR
+43 LPNLGDR

-59 ERVLGQGFLEQ
+59 ERMLGQGFLEQ
-70 VYAQAPLINDPII
+70 VYAQAPLIDDPII
-83 QEYTELLIYRLSET
+83 QEYTELLIYKLSET
-97 SQVKDRKYTIVLID
+97 SKVKDRQFTIVLID

-128 GGLFLNAENEA
+128 GGLFLSAGNEA
-139 QLASVLSHEL
+139 QLASVLGHEL

-190 FVAGPAA
+190 FITGPAA
-197 LQQQQLRYSRMFE
+197 LQQQQLRYSRIFE

-226 DPASMGQMFENMAK
+226 DPAGMGEMFENMAK

-272 IEFTGGKKNTVNFEF
+272 IEFTGGKKNTINFEF

-293 AKYNNLSP
+293 ARYNSLSP
-301 QASARYFEKLY
+301 QAAVRYFEKLY
-312 LDFPNNENK
+312 KDIPTNENK
-321 YAYIRALQANGQTDI
+321 YAYIMALQSNGQTDQ
-336 ALDEINEI
+336 ALSVMDDIL
-344 INKYPKNLILNIT
+344 KKFPKNLILNT
-357 KSEILL
+357 SKSEILL
-363 SGKKFSDAQKNIDQ
+363 SGNQLSLAQKNIEQ
-377 ILSIS
+377 VLNIS
-382 PGNYPA
+382 PRNYPA
-388 SIIKS
+388 SIIKA
-393 KILSAKKE
+393 KILSSKKE

-411 LLISNNRDPGL
+411 LLIGKNRDPGL
-422 WIQLS
+422 WMQLS

-437 GYHISRGEYYMLIG
+437 GYHLSRGEYYSLIG
-451 DFDNALNQLRFA
+451 DFDNALNQFQFA
-463 LNLSGNSFQTA
+463 LSLSGNSFQTS
-474 ETIMTKIKLANE
+474 ETIMTKIKFAKE
-486 RLGKRRGF
+486 RLGRRRGS

>member
-1 MKTINSVSI
+1 
-10 RAIEKNKNMLVH
+10 MLIQ
-22 RSLFFVFLVSQVIFG
+22 RSFFLLLFISQLIFA

-43 LPDLGDR
+43 LPNLGDR

-59 ERVLGQGFLEQ
+59 ERMLGQGFLEQ

-83 QEYTELLIYRLSET
+83 QEYTELLIYKLSET
-97 SQVKDRKYTIVLID
+97 SQVKDRQFTIVLID

-128 GGLFLNAENEA
+128 GGLFLNAGNEA
-139 QLASVLSHEL
+139 QLASVLGHEL

-190 FVAGPAA
+190 FITGPAA
-197 LQQQQLRYSRMFE
+197 LQQQQLRYSRIFE

-226 DPASMGQMFENMAK
+226 DPAGMGQMFENMAK

-272 IEFTGGKKNTVNFEF
+272 IEFTGGKKNTINFEF

-293 AKYNNLSP
+293 ARYNSLSP
-301 QASARYFEKLY
+301 QAAVRYFEKLY
-312 LDFPNNENK
+312 KDIPTNENK
-321 YAYIRALQANGQTDI
+321 YAYISALQSNGQTDE
-336 ALDEINEI
+336 ALDVMNEI
-344 INKYPKNLILNIT
+344 LKKFPKNLVLNIT

-363 SGKKFSDAQKNIDQ
+363 SGQRLSEAQMNIEQ
-377 ILSIS
+377 VLNIS

-388 SIIKS
+388 SIIKA
-393 KILSAKKE
+393 KILSSKKE

-411 LLISNNRDPGL
+411 LLISKNRDPGL
-422 WIQLS
+422 WMQLS

-437 GYHISRGEYYMLIG
+437 GYHLSRGEYYTLIG
-451 DFDNALNQLRFA
+451 DFDNALNQFQFA
-463 LNLSGNSFQTA
+463 LGLSGNSFQTS
-474 ETIMTKIKLANE
+474 ETIMTKIKFAKE
-486 RLGKRRGF
+486 RLGRRRGF